1 MLRDV
6 VDLRQN
12 KWVPRREEN
21 YNPKTIDQIHKE
33 AQMEKVQQQE
43 QRLAAQMPAKDNKQK
58 KGGSGNE
65 MERASL
71 QNTKKAK
78 SKQPLLAWRIAHV
91 LSATIKK
98 A

>member
-6 VDLRQN
+6 VDLRKN

-33 AQMEKVQQQE
+33 AKEAQMQRSQE
-43 QRLAAQMPAKDNKQK
+43 QRNSNIPKDTAKPK
-58 KGGSGNE
+58 KGKMHGFYNIFFYSCI
-65 MERASL
+65 SF
-71 QNTKKAK
+71 
-78 SKQPLLAWRIAHV
+78 
-91 LSATIKK
+91 SA

>member
-65 MERASL
+65 MERAL
-71 QNTKKAK
+71 CKILEK
-78 SKQPLLAWRIAHV
+78 
-91 LSATIKK
+91 
-98 A
+98 